1 MQNKVRDMLIAK
13 NEQLQRQH
21 QEEIGRIQADM
32 LN

>member
-13 NEQLQRQH
+13 NEQLKQQH